1 MNRVRKSNHI
11 EHYSKVRMTSVLFF
25 PVIMGVAIVIAII
38 ITYVATKK
46 KFSLNVHELEV
57 RNEALEIRH
66 REALLQ
72 LSELMKIKEEA
83 DERLFNLDKYLAV
96 AISEKELTYDQ
107 IAKLEQQI
115 EKDSHVKEQ
124 LQLNIQE
131 AGKLQIKAE
140 TELSEARKVIEEY
153 QNKLTPFHRNPQ

>member
-1 MNRVRKSNHI
+1 MSVLLYLAIVGLAVIITSMLTHVVTKRKLS
-11 EHYSKVRMTSVLFF
+11 SKV
-25 PVIMGVAIVIAII
+25 
-38 ITYVATKK
+38 YQ
-46 KFSLNVHELEV
+46 LEV
-57 RNEALEIRH
+57 RNEGLELRH
-66 REALLQ
+66 IEVNQQ
-72 LSELMKIKEEA
+72 LFELMKIKEQA

-115 EKDSHVKEQ
+115 ERDSRVKEL

-153 QNKLTPFHRNPQ
+153 QNKLTAFHRNPQ